1 MLRSILCGT
10 IAATFLA
17 AATLSPVYAQV
28 PVNDGARLKIQQTTQ
43 QWYDNY
49 RKNQQTTRGNSGDTT
64 NSYAPGQG
72 VGGMDCSSF
81 GDGAGWGDQVGPN
94 NPRNPSQE
102 QIRQMV
108 ADEARRQGIDPNF
121 SMAIAEQESRFR
133 QSALS
138 AVGARGVMQL
148 MPATAAKLGVNPY
161 DLRDNIRGGVAY
173 LKQIVGMY
181 PGRLDLVAAGY
192 NAGPHRQS
200 LRNGNIPKIAETQNY
215 VNMVSQYYNR
225 NKRQFGDQRPMGSP
239 VPQMV
244 SSPAGCGEA
253 IKEAVDRNTKA
264 QLERAQTWNA
274 VVDKAL
280 EANQLKQQTMLG
292 QLKEASAF
300 LRGSGSSQNGNF
312 GDGSGEIK
320 IAEIA
325 CPSTVVNTGST
336 RCYAVPPQSSTSDIQ
351 RLLGYL
357 QEQAQIQ
364 GLNATFGAM
373 DDNVVGLVAIVD
385 SRPAQ

>member
-1 MLRSILCGT
+1 MLRPILCRM
-10 IAATFLA
+10 IAAAFLA
-17 AATLSPVYAQV
+17 AATLPPGYAQV

-49 RKNQQTTRGNSGDTT
+49 RKNQETTRGNSGDTT

-81 GDGAGWGDQVGPN
+81 GGGAGWGDQIGPT
-94 NPRNPSQE
+94 NPRNASQE

-121 SMAIAEQESRFR
+121 AMAIAEQESRFR

-292 QLKEASAF
+292 QMKETSAF
-300 LRGSGSSQNGNF
+300 LRGSGSGQNGNF